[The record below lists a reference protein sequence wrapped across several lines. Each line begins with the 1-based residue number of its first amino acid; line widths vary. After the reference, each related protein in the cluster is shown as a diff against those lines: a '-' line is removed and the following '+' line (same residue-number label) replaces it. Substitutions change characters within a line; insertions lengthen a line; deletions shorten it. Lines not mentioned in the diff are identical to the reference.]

1 MDYDAAMEYASEYAA
16 MYGYPSPNY
25 VLLAVGLFMVVT
37 SGYAFQE
44 TLKMTVRAWFKQDS
58 ETELPR
64 IRKSWSL
71 RLPYLGMLVG
81 TGLFL
86 SSGVEIFG
94 FSAKAC
100 YAFALPLTVVT
111 GILVWWQLGKIL
123 GQLGEGGSAAIDLD
137 SLI

>member
-1 MDYDAAMEYASEYAA
+1 MDYDAAMDYAS

-25 VLLAVGLFMVVT
+25 ALLMIGLFMVVT

-44 TLKMTVRAWFKQDS
+44 TLKLMVRAWFQQSPDWD
-58 ETELPR
+58 LPR
-64 IRKSWSL
+64 VRESIEL
-71 RLPYLGMLVG
+71 RLPFWGMLVG

-94 FSAKAC
+94 FSAKAS
-100 YAFALPLTVVT
+100 YAFSMPLTVIT

-123 GQLGEGGSAAIDLD
+123 AQLGEGGSAAIDLD